1 MNKEH
6 ILLSISMLISG
17 RDEME
22 KSLNSLLYFKNAFP
36 TEIILVDTGCNE
48 KQRALAEQY
57 ADKIINFTW
66 CNDFGAA
73 RNAGLKEAQ
82 GEWFMYLDDDEWFD
96 DPQEIIKFF
105 ITGEYQKYNSASYIV
120 RNYMDPNGNNYI
132 DSYPS
137 RMVKLNSSIHFVGRI
152 HEFLAPFCEPRKEFN
167 DFVHHYGYV
176 YKNEQEH
183 VKHVWRNI
191 EPLLVIRKEYP
202 GDPRWIMQLDQEY
215 FSACDYEKVITTC
228 LLYTSPSPRD

>member
-1 MNKEH
+1 
-6 ILLSISMLISG
+6 
-17 RDEME
+17 
-22 KSLNSLLYFKNAFP
+22 
-36 TEIILVDTGCNE
+36 
-48 KQRALAEQY
+48 
-57 ADKIINFTW
+57 
-66 CNDFGAA
+66 
-73 RNAGLKEAQ
+73 
-82 GEWFMYLDDDEWFD
+82 
-96 DPQEIIKFF
+96 
-105 ITGEYQKYNSASYIV
+105 
-120 RNYMDPNGNNYI
+120 MDPNGNNYI

-152 HEFLAPFCEPRKEFN
+152 HEFLTPFCEPRKEFN

-215 FSACDYEKVITTC
+215 FSAYDYEKVITTSIEGLEEWRKYKKNLTYMPIHIGAIYAY
-228 LLYTSPSPRD
+228 LLLAFENLERYQEEKKWLRQAFSEPLNQLDTMEVCIAFYNMMGAER